1 MRRCHTRVRSAA
13 SPRVRRICATPYRA
27 GSGPPIQAN
36 MRSVCE
42 KLFQRLL
49 KKDPSQANVYYQT
62 GNTQV
67 IVETR
72 QWKLAYSPLE
82 KTKFDI
88 SDENAMIIDVPGEH
102 GAHLV
107 PWRMVLRITVNE
119 GIHH

>member
-1 MRRCHTRVRSAA
+1 
-13 SPRVRRICATPYRA
+13 VRRICATPYRA

-107 PWRMVLRITVNE
+107 PWHMVLRITVNE